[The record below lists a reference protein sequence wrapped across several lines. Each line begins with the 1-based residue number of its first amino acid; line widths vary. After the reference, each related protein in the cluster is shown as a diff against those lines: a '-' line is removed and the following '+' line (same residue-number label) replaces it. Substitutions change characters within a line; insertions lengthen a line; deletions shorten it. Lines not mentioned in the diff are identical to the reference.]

1 MHISNLSLI
10 CMGISA
16 AISIGV
22 PILAFIVFRK
32 KFNAK
37 TVPMLVGIAGFVIF
51 ALVLESIIH
60 SIVLGKLLLREIPAA
75 YIIYGI
81 FMAGIFEETARL
93 IGFKILKKKYG
104 GIGTALSYGIGH
116 GGIESVMLA
125 GVPMLLALVA
135 GILVNSGNIEII
147 TSKLQ
152 GKTLEAISGQIEQ
165 LADTAPYMFLIG
177 SLERMFA
184 ITIHISLTI
193 MVYHAV
199 YSGKMRLFPLAIL
212 VHAIIDIPAAAMQ
225 AGLLE
230 NVFIVEGLVGV
241 CAILSALFAKY
252 LHGKQAVANSEQV
265 P

>member
-1 MHISNLSLI
+1 MHISNFSLV

-16 AISIGV
+16 VISIGV
-22 PILAFIVFRK
+22 PVLAFLVFRK

-37 TVPMLVGIAGFVIF
+37 VVPMLIGIAGFVIF
-51 ALVLESIIH
+51 ALVLENSIH
-60 SIVLGKLLLREIPAA
+60 RIVLGKFQLKEIPAA

-93 IGFKILKKKYG
+93 IGFSILRKKYG

-125 GVPMLLALVA
+125 GVSMILALAA
-135 GILVNSGNIEII
+135 GILINSGNIEII
-147 TSKLQ
+147 TGKLQ
-152 GKTLEAISGQIEQ
+152 GEVLEAISGQLDK

-177 SLERMFA
+177 SLERIFA
-184 ITIHISLTI
+184 ITIQISLTI

-212 VHAIIDIPAAAMQ
+212 LHAIIDIPAAAMQ
-225 AGLLE
+225 AGLLK
-230 NVFIVEGLVGV
+230 NVFMVEGLVGV
-241 CAILSALFAKY
+241 CAVLSALFAKY
-252 LHGKQAVANSEQV
+252 LHGKQVTVKQQ
-265 P
+265 